1 MLMKTAHQLRNLL
14 FITLLALAGCMN
26 NDVYNPDSKPDN
38 EPDNGN
44 VTDLTIPSDFLWS
57 TTAQVA
63 VHVTIGNNTP
73 HTYTISIYSQG
84 ADEESLPVAIGTASF
99 NYPYNK
105 EITLPASDTIVT
117 VTQTLHYTDGSQMT
131 LECNVPIVNKKA
143 TLHLGESGN
152 TVSSTRSPNITTR
165 SDDDLED
172 WNEAK
177 ELTTDITKINKNE
190 EYKVSTGNMVN
201 LNDNIN
207 IMEGGK
213 IYIAGTLNISAKNAF
228 QNHKDAKFI
237 ILSKEQSKGEAAG
250 ILQCFGDFTVKNE
263 FEIENYGTMTVN
275 GTLAI
280 ENGGEIDNYGCLHA
294 EKIELDGNGKDD
306 SLLEIKE
313 RGYVFSKTMW
323 MQKATLEMEKN
334 SLLEIEETLE
344 LKNDC
349 EIEGDDDGKWAVV
362 KLTNATVINEHNGE
376 TPQIKNKVFVVCD
389 HNNGEKPKSIYSEGG
404 AQWGNTKAAANAGVK
419 TTGSDC
425 APAYK
430 PEEGGTPEEPGN
442 DKEYTL
448 GQYTYAFEDLWPNF
462 GDYDMNDIV
471 LVTKVTLKV
480 TGNYVTQATLKC
492 KLAAIGASKRI
503 SAGVQLDELTAGDI
517 SSIQYD
523 TSNNFT
529 ENMFKT
535 NANGTEQGQT
545 LAVVPLFDHA
555 HAFAGYNGTPIVGT
569 YKDAEFNPK
578 EFTVTIHF
586 KENSVEESKLA
597 LNKLNFFITCN
608 ATQGKRMEIH
618 QINGKAT
625 DLFDTSAIGGV
636 VASPNTPFRAKGNFC
651 WVMIIPGEF
660 SFPLEGNNLRQS
672 FENFELWIANPDYDW
687 YNHPFPDKVK
697 Q

>member
-1 MLMKTAHQLRNLL
+1 
-14 FITLLALAGCMN
+14 
-26 NDVYNPDSKPDN
+26 
-38 EPDNGN
+38 
-44 VTDLTIPSDFLWS
+44 
-57 TTAQVA
+57 
-63 VHVTIGNNTP
+63 
-73 HTYTISIYSQG
+73 
-84 ADEESLPVAIGTASF
+84 
-99 NYPYNK
+99 
-105 EITLPASDTIVT
+105 
-117 VTQTLHYTDGSQMT
+117 
-131 LECNVPIVNKKA
+131 
-143 TLHLGESGN
+143 
-152 TVSSTRSPNITTR
+152 
-165 SDDDLED
+165 
-172 WNEAK
+172 
-177 ELTTDITKINKNE
+177 
-190 EYKVSTGNMVN
+190 
-201 LNDNIN
+201 
-207 IMEGGK
+207 
-213 IYIAGTLNISAKNAF
+213 
-228 QNHKDAKFI
+228 
-237 ILSKEQSKGEAAG
+237 
-250 ILQCFGDFTVKNE
+250 
-263 FEIENYGTMTVN
+263 
-275 GTLAI
+275 
-280 ENGGEIDNYGCLHA
+280 
-294 EKIELDGNGKDD
+294 
-306 SLLEIKE
+306 
-313 RGYVFSKTMW
+313 

-362 KLTNATVINEHNGE
+362 KLTDATVINEHNGKN
-376 TPQIKNKVFVVCD
+376 PQIKNKVFIVCD
-389 HNNGEKPKSIYSEGG
+389 HNNGEKPKNIYLEDG

-471 LVTKVTLKV
+471 LVTKVTLKA
-480 TGNYVTQATLKC
+480 TANYVTQATLKC

-545 LAVVPLFDHA
+545 LAVIPLFDHA

>member
-1 MLMKTAHQLRNLL
+1 MKTTHQLKSLL
-14 FITLLALAGCMN
+14 FITLLALVSCMN

-44 VTDLTIPSDFLWS
+44 ITDLTIPSDFLWS
-57 TTAQVA
+57 TTAEVA
-63 VHVTIGNNTP
+63 VHVSIGNNTV
-73 HTYTISIYSQG
+73 HTYTISIYPQG
-84 ADEESLPVAIGTASF
+84 ADEGSLPVAIGTASS
-99 NYPYNK
+99 NHPYNK

-131 LECNVPIVNKKA
+131 LECNVPIVNKKV
-143 TLHLGESGN
+143 TLHLGESDN
-152 TVSSTRSPNITTR
+152 TIMSTRTPSITTR
-165 SDDDLED
+165 SDNDLKD
-172 WNEAK
+172 WDKAK
-177 ELTTDITKINKNE
+177 ELTADITKINKDE
-190 EYKVSTGNMVN
+190 KYKVSAGNMVN

-207 IMEGGK
+207 IMEGGL
-213 IYIAGTLNISAKNAF
+213 IYIAGILNISEKNAF
-228 QNHKDAKFI
+228 QNHKNAKFI
-237 ILSKEQSKGEAAG
+237 ILSKEQSGGEAAG
-250 ILQCFGDFTVKNE
+250 SIQCLGDFTVKDE
-263 FEIENYGTMTVN
+263 FEIENYGTMTVS
-275 GTLAI
+275 GTLTI
-280 ENGGEIDNYGCLHA
+280 KNGGEIDNYGCLHA
-294 EKIELDGNGKDD
+294 KRIELDGNGKDD
-306 SLLEIKE
+306 SPLEIKE
-313 RGYVFSKTMW
+313 RGYVFTETMW
-323 MQKATLEMEKN
+323 MQKATLETEKN

-344 LKNDC
+344 FKNDC

-362 KLTNATVINEHNGE
+362 KLTNATVINSRN
-376 TPQIKNKVFVVCD
+376 NKIPNIENRVFVVCD
-389 HNNGEKPKSIYSEGG
+389 HNNGKKPENIHLKDN
-404 AQWGNTKAAANAGVK
+404 ARWGNTKAAANAGVK

-425 APAYK
+425 APAYN
-430 PEEGGTPEEPGN
+430 PEEGGTPEEPDK

-471 LVTKVTLKV
+471 LVTEARLKV

-503 SAGVQLDELTAGDI
+503 AAAVQLDELIAGDI
-517 SSIQYD
+517 NSIQYN

-545 LAVVPLFDHA
+545 LAVIPLFDHA
-555 HAFAGYNGTPIVGT
+555 HAFAGYTGTPIVGT
-569 YKDAEFNPK
+569 YKNAEFNPK
-578 EFTVTIHF
+578 AFTVTIHF
-586 KENSVEESKLA
+586 KENSVEESKLT
-597 LNKLNFFITCN
+597 LDKLNFFITCN

-625 DLFDTSAIGGV
+625 DLFDTSTIGGV

-651 WVMIIPGEF
+651 WIMRIPGEF

-672 FENFELWIANPDYDW
+672 FENFELWITNPDYDW

-697 Q
+697 